1 MSECQKT
8 EDRKNSLKMFFVSI
22 LLIGVLLFLNGCAV
36 MRPISQLVGGVANI
50 ASGAVGM
57 VSNAAVKAAPAV
69 LPFLFLL

>member
-1 MSECQKT
+1 
-8 EDRKNSLKMFFVSI
+8 MFFVSI